1 MAGTQPFL
9 TKVVSVPLVIPPVKI
24 SNKKRSTQRFSSGL
38 QKKMRLEPRTTSTGR
53 TWLKDKK
60 EM

>member
-1 MAGTQPFL
+1 M
-9 TKVVSVPLVIPPVKI
+9 TKVVSVPLMTPPVKI
-24 SNKKRSTQRFSSGL
+24 SNKKRLIQRFSSGL
-38 QKKMRLEPRTTSTGR
+38 QKKMRLEPRSRTTSTGR

>member
-1 MAGTQPFL
+1 M
-9 TKVVSVPLVIPPVKI
+9 TKVVGVPLMIPPVKI